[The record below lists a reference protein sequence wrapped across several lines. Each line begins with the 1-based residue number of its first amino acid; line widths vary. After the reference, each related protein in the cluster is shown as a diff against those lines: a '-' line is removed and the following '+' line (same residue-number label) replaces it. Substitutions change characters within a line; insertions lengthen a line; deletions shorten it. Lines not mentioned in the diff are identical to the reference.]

1 MDWLPHIISNV
12 FVASLIG
19 CLAWLIGRSGEQAR
33 IAHVLWVVC
42 FVKLVTPPLVLLPI
56 SVPQHWVPSA
66 QQADTVSEEMMFA
79 TEGSAVARN
88 PTDTQGARSAA
99 STSQYSLRSATNECW
114 NPVHVAMGVWLGGM
128 LWMLGRGFIRFYR
141 FHRMLQR
148 EGCVDNAAA
157 EFVAQLVSSRAG
169 NGRRRFSPDVLRV
182 PVRVSPMLFG
192 FGHRPVIL
200 CPDQLWT
207 SLNAAEQQSFLA
219 HGTAHFCR
227 RDHWV
232 RWIEWFV
239 TAIYWWFPGVY
250 VARRHLERNEEACC
264 DAWAVQQLKSPPRQ
278 YAEALLKVVDFISEH
293 RAGIPQFASGMLPT
307 DSLEERLRLVM
318 QSGTRK
324 PVPESVKYSSMV
336 VGTVLFLLHPIPI
349 ASGSSIPAAENLN
362 TKTAVAAVANQQPL
376 DGEIPPSERVELPLE
391 PQGFWN
397 RKPRQQWADFS
408 LSLPGAGLSATASR
422 GISSRLYVFAHNNL
436 RITLT

>member
-1 MDWLPHIISNV
+1 
-12 FVASLIG
+12 
-19 CLAWLIGRSGEQAR
+19 
-33 IAHVLWVVC
+33 
-42 FVKLVTPPLVLLPI
+42 VKLVTPPLVLLPI

-99 STSQYSLRSATNECW
+99 STSQYSLRSATNEWW

-169 NGRRRFSPDVLRV
+169 NGRHRFSPRVLRV

-192 FGHRPVIL
+192 FGHRPVIV

-219 HGTAHFCR
+219 HETAHFCR

-264 DAWAVQQLKSPPRQ
+264 DAWAVQQLKSPPR
-278 YAEALLKVVDFISEH
+278 E
-293 RAGIPQFASGMLPT
+293 
-307 DSLEERLRLVM
+307 
-318 QSGTRK
+318 
-324 PVPESVKYSSMV
+324 
-336 VGTVLFLLHPIPI
+336 
-349 ASGSSIPAAENLN
+349 
-362 TKTAVAAVANQQPL
+362 
-376 DGEIPPSERVELPLE
+376 
-391 PQGFWN
+391 
-397 RKPRQQWADFS
+397 
-408 LSLPGAGLSATASR
+408 
-422 GISSRLYVFAHNNL
+422 
-436 RITLT
+436 